1 MDDISSLSNMEHQA
15 VRCTCEGL
23 TNAEIGERLGVS
35 AHTAKSYLMNAY
47 EKLGVAHHTGAR
59 TKAAVMLVAHDMGT
73 HAGRL
78 LRNE

>member
-1 MDDISSLSNMEHQA
+1 MIDSLSNMEHQA

-23 TNAEIGERLGVS
+23 TNAEIGRRLGISTNTV
-35 AHTAKSYLMNAY
+35 HSYLSHAY
-47 EKLGVAHHTGAR
+47 EKLGVTGHTGAR

>member
-1 MDDISSLSNMEHQA
+1 MDDINSLSNMEHQA
-15 VRCTCEGL
+15 VRCTTEGL
-23 TNAEIGERLGVS
+23 TNAEIGKRLGIS
-35 AHTAKSYLMNAY
+35 TSTAHTHLSNAY
-47 EKLGVAHHTGAR
+47 KKLGVAGTSGAR